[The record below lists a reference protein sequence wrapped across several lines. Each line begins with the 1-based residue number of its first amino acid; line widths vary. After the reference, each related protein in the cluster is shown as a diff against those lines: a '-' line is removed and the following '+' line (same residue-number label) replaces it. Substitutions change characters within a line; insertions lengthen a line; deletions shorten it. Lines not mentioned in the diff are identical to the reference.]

1 MTQNALM
8 AWGEHPAYT
17 AAVLAHYETLFD
29 DWRAMAARARD
40 RGELADG
47 VDVDATLLTLASP
60 LVVLPLLFRRRVRDE
75 ELEHVIA
82 LVLRATTR

>member
-1 MTQNALM
+1 M
-8 AWGEHPAYT
+8 ARPS
-17 AAVLAHYETLFD
+17 VV
-29 DWRAMAARARD
+29 
-40 RGELADG
+40 ADG

-60 LVVLPLLFRRRVRDE
+60 LVVVPLLFRRRLGDE